1 MRPNKL
7 WCGLRSGVFLL
18 WMAVTVIPWA
28 TAVLLVSIFVRG
40 DPVYWMCAGW
50 LRVAIWGARTI
61 CGVRWRVQ
69 GMDNLPTAA
78 DRTASVI
85 LLSKHQSTWE
95 TFAYP
100 ALMPHPLA
108 YVFKRELL
116 YIPFF
121 GWAMARLDMVHI
133 DRSKRTEAWN
143 RVAAQGAKVMARGHW
158 VIMFPEGTRIAR
170 GKAATGFGSKHFK
183 AGWRQW
189 GQAMQNDLADGA
201 RWAIAQGIADPRRI
215 AIAGASYG
223 GYAAMMGLVNDPD
236 LFRCAVN
243 WVGVTDLMLMYTA
256 YWSDIDDESKRYGL
270 PRLLG
275 DPKVEADKLR
285 AHSPLHQAA
294 RIRQPVLMAYG
305 GVDERVPIA
314 HGERMRDALRA
325 HNPAVEFI
333 EYPSEGHGW
342 ARPETNI
349 DFWGRV
355 ETFLGRH
362 LAPR

>member
-170 GKAATGFGSKHFK
+170 GKAGTYKSGGTRLAVATG
-183 AGWRQW
+183 R
-189 GQAMQNDLADGA
+189 
-201 RWAIAQGIADPRRI
+201 
-215 AIAGASYG
+215 
-223 GYAAMMGLVNDPD
+223 
-236 LFRCAVN
+236 
-243 WVGVTDLMLMYTA
+243 
-256 YWSDIDDESKRYGL
+256 
-270 PRLLG
+270 
-275 DPKVEADKLR
+275 
-285 AHSPLHQAA
+285 
-294 RIRQPVLMAYG
+294 PV
-305 GVDERVPIA
+305 VPIA
-314 HGERMRDALRA
+314 VNSARCWPRKSFLLTPGVVDVSIGKPIAAVGREADELMR
-325 HNPAVEFI
+325 E
-333 EYPSEGHGW
+333 
-342 ARPETNI
+342 
-349 DFWGRV
+349 V
-355 ETFLGRH
+355 ETWIEAEMRRLDPE
-362 LAPR
+362 AYAAA